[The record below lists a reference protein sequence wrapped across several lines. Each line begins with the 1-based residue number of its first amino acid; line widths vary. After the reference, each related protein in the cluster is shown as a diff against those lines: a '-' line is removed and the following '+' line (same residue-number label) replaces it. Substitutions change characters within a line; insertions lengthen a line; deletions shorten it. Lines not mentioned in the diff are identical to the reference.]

1 MRRMALM
8 PFHVLRVPNYLLPF
22 IYSSLCFLIATPK
35 RKEKSNKIKLKKLW
49 YSYFTVTPCI
59 WAKNLNF
66 NCKWF
71 FCQASYV
78 IFSKPIKL
86 SFKDFVFLIL
96 KRVPTS
102 SSYRYRAFNRLGA
115 FCSWLWGL
123 YLLYL
128 VRLSQCFIRLS
139 YKVLVFIL

>member
-1 MRRMALM
+1 MALM

-35 RKEKSNKIKLKKLW
+35 RKEKSNKIKLKSFDIHISQSHL
-49 YSYFTVTPCI
+49 CI

-71 FCQASYV
+71 FWQASYV
-78 IFSKPIKL
+78 IFSKPNKL

-96 KRVPTS
+96 KRVPPS
-102 SSYRYRAFNRLGA
+102 SSYRYRASNRLGA
-115 FCSWLWGL
+115 FCS
-123 YLLYL
+123 
-128 VRLSQCFIRLS
+128 
-139 YKVLVFIL
+139 